1 MSPKDTN
8 VQLKIVSTELV
19 WAYYMAN
26 THYYI
31 IPFLVLWIWVGY
43 RLLILRL
50 ELKRPVGKFENK
62 YASLYYVARAAI
74 AISHKPGGLK
84 QTSKKSFFMVLETKS
99 LKFRCQQDCAAS
111 EVLGKKLFYASLL
124 VSGGSRVPW
133 LVASS
138 FQFLPASPHGRLPSL
153 SLSLSV
159 SMCKFPSYKN
169 TSHREFPSG
178 PVVKMLSFLWMGSRF
193 DLRFRMLCS
202 AAKRNKIIF

>member
-1 MSPKDTN
+1 M
-8 VQLKIVSTELV
+8 
-19 WAYYMAN
+19 
-26 THYYI
+26 
-31 IPFLVLWIWVGY
+31 
-43 RLLILRL
+43 
-50 ELKRPVGKFENK
+50 GKFENK

-138 FQFLPASPHGRLPSL
+138 LQFLPLSSHGALSCESVSMAPNL
-153 SLSLSV
+153 SLSLP
-159 SMCKFPSYKN
+159 KDR
-169 TSHREFPSG
+169 SH
-178 PVVKMLSFLWMGSRF
+178 
-193 DLRFRMLCS
+193 
-202 AAKRNKIIF
+202 